1 MEPTPAAAQLRGS
14 LTQYFTTTYALADD
28 DTRRALERFL

>member
-14 LTQYFTTTYALADD
+14 LTQYSTTTYALADD